1 MSLGGD
7 MWEECLREADNIRM
21 NPLRN
26 AGIAE
31 KLFRMNFAIM
41 NKWPFPKNRSFS
53 LAMSCMAETMVGSAL
68 ENYRVRGE

>member
-1 MSLGGD
+1 
-7 MWEECLREADNIRM
+7 M